1 MADVVP
7 GSAPTDHAADETAI
21 RHVLRRQQN
30 GWDSGDPTLYADV
43 FTAQADYVTF
53 LGSHYQG
60 RDAIAASYAPLF
72 RKLLQGSRLTIEVKQ
87 VRFLTPDVALIHADA
102 AVTKRGRRSRR
113 PSRINTSVAVRTD
126 DGWML
131 AASQNTTRRRLAE
144 TLLNKLTSRNKI

>member
-1 MADVVP
+1 MADEVSTPNNQV
-7 GSAPTDHAADETAI
+7 DDETAI
-21 RHVLRRQQN
+21 RQLLQRQQN

-43 FTAQADYVTF
+43 FTTDADYVTF
-53 LGSHYQG
+53 LGSHYQS
-60 RDAIAASYAPLF
+60 RDAIAAAYAPLF

-113 PSRINTSVAVRTD
+113 PSRINTSVALRTD

-144 TLLNKLTSRNKI
+144 TLLEKLTSGDRI